1 MDPLDLTL
9 HPPRSCYEELDGLL
23 LFPRTIDKLRAFLPG
38 GNPGEYI
45 INGRMKGISGYLL
58 ERLGVSE
65 DEMREAVARAQT
77 EEEIAA
83 WLRTR
88 TDASQYPAINAT
100 LRAIKPKHAE
110 KPDVFAEMYAETLAA
125 HPELERIMDI
135 IEADDRRAFGLA
147 VSD

>member
-77 EEEIAA
+77 EEEVAA

>member
-1 MDPLDLTL
+1 MEPLDLTL
-9 HPPRSCYEELDGLL
+9 HPPRSCYEELDGLVL
-23 LFPRTIDKLRAFLPG
+23 LPRTIDRLRAFLPG
-38 GNPGEYI
+38 GNPGGYI
-45 INGRMKGISGYLL
+45 INGRIKGISGYLL

-65 DEMREAVARAQT
+65 DEIREAVAQART
-77 EEEIAA
+77 EEDVAA

-88 TDASQYPAINAT
+88 TDAAQYPAINAT

-135 IEADDRRAFGLA
+135 IEADDRRAFGST
-147 VSD
+147 VPD